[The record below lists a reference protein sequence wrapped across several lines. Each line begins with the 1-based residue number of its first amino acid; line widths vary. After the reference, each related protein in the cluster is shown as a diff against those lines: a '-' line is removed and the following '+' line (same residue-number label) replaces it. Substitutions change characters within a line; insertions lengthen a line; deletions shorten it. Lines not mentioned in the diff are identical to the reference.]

1 MFLDESAD
9 FGMLECVANVEAE
22 DNGVSDFHE
31 AMMVNVAENES
42 NFNSLMRPCILA
54 ERAAIVKGEAPA
66 SVWTE
71 GAISNFW
78 AKAKAF
84 FLKLLAKIKGVFNR
98 FMSFI
103 DQHIRGGKSFFDK
116 YKKQLAEKFAKIDKD
131 KVKFV
136 GYTFKN
142 LDKSTVV
149 DKLRE
154 LDSDAYASDTD
165 KDNADGLIEEY
176 RGKLVGQTGKLS
188 ASEFSKE
195 LKEYF
200 CGDSKEEM
208 DVSYQDIVR
217 VLGNADKAKKTVQNN
232 YKGLESAVNKIIH
245 QCEKNAS
252 SATDDLVKDRGNNPE
267 ASAKTA
273 GYPTTIAIYKGMLA
287 AAQQFIGA
295 QMRAAAAEVS
305 QYKGFA
311 GQVLRASVKESAG
324 FYESG
329 SFGAN
334 DFFGNVEFH

>member
-1 MFLDESAD
+1 MFLDESAY
-9 FGMLECVANVEAE
+9 FGVANVEAE

-103 DQHIRGGKSFFDK
+103 AQHIRGGKSFFDK
-116 YKKQLAEKFAKIDKD
+116 YKKQLADKFAKIDKD

-142 LDKSTVV
+142 LEKSPVA
-149 DKLRE
+149 DGLRE
-154 LDSDAYASDTD
+154 LDSDDYGLD
-165 KDNADGLIEEY
+165 KDKVDEMIEGY
-176 RGKLVGQTGKLS
+176 RASLVGQSGTLS

-217 VLGNADKAKKTVQNN
+217 ALGNADKAKKTVQNN

-273 GYPTTIAIYKGMLA
+273 GYPTIIAVYKGMLA

-324 FYESG
+324 FDESG
-329 SFGAN
+329 NFGAN

>member
-1 MFLDESAD
+1 MFLDESAY
-9 FGMLECVANVEAE
+9 FGVANVEAE

-116 YKKQLAEKFAKIDKD
+116 YKKQLADKFAKIDKD

-142 LDKSTVV
+142 LEKSPVA
-149 DKLRE
+149 DGLRE
-154 LDSDAYASDTD
+154 LDSDDYGMD
-165 KDNADGLIEEY
+165 KDKVDEMIEGY
-176 RGKLVGQTGKLS
+176 RASLVGQSGTLS

-273 GYPTTIAIYKGMLA
+273 GYPTTIAVYKGMLA

-324 FYESG
+324 FDESG

>member
-9 FGMLECVANVEAE
+9 FGVLECVANVEAE

-71 GAISNFW
+71 GAVSNFW

-84 FLKLLAKIKGVFNR
+84 FLKVLAKIKGVFNR

-142 LDKSTVV
+142 LEKSSV
-149 DKLRE
+149 
-154 LDSDAYASDTD
+154 
-165 KDNADGLIEEY
+165 ADGLRDLDSNVHDLDKDKVDEVIEKY
-176 RGKLVGQTGKLS
+176 RGDLVGQSGSLS

-273 GYPTTIAIYKGMLA
+273 GYPTTIAVYKGKLA

-324 FYESG
+324 FDESG
-329 SFGAN
+329 NFGAN

>member
-1 MFLDESAD
+1 MFLDESAY
-9 FGMLECVANVEAE
+9 FGVANVEAE

-116 YKKQLAEKFAKIDKD
+116 YKKQLADKFAKIDKD

-142 LDKSTVV
+142 LEKSPVA
-149 DKLRE
+149 DGLRE
-154 LDSDAYASDTD
+154 LDSDDYGLD
-165 KDNADGLIEEY
+165 KDKVDEMIEGY
-176 RGKLVGQTGKLS
+176 RASLVGQSGTLS

-273 GYPTTIAIYKGMLA
+273 GYPTIIAVYKGMLA

-324 FYESG
+324 FDESG
-329 SFGAN
+329 NFGAN

>member
-1 MFLDESAD
+1 MFLDESAY
-9 FGMLECVANVEAE
+9 FGVANVEAE

-116 YKKQLAEKFAKIDKD
+116 YKKQLADKFAKIDKD

-142 LDKSTVV
+142 LEKSPVA
-149 DKLRE
+149 DGLRE
-154 LDSDAYASDTD
+154 LDSDDYGMD
-165 KDNADGLIEEY
+165 KDKVDEMIEGY
-176 RGKLVGQTGKLS
+176 RAALVGQSGTLS

-273 GYPTTIAIYKGMLA
+273 GYPTTIAVYKGMLA

-324 FYESG
+324 FDESG
-329 SFGAN
+329 NFGAN

>member
-1 MFLDESAD
+1 MFLDESAY
-9 FGMLECVANVEAE
+9 FGVANVEAE

-116 YKKQLAEKFAKIDKD
+116 YKKQLADKFAKIDKD

-142 LDKSTVV
+142 LEKSQVA
-149 DKLRE
+149 DGLRE
-154 LDSDAYASDTD
+154 LDSDEYGLD
-165 KDNADGLIEEY
+165 KDKVDEMIEGY
-176 RGKLVGQTGKLS
+176 RASLVGQSGTLS

-273 GYPTTIAIYKGMLA
+273 GYPTIIAVYKGMLA

-324 FYESG
+324 FDESG
-329 SFGAN
+329 NFGAN

>member
-9 FGMLECVANVEAE
+9 FGVANVEAE

-71 GAISNFW
+71 GAVSNFW

-116 YKKQLAEKFAKIDKD
+116 YKKQLADKFSKIDKD

-142 LDKSTVV
+142 LEKSLVA
-149 DKLRE
+149 DGLRE
-154 LDSDAYASDTD
+154 LDSDEYGLD
-165 KDNADGLIEEY
+165 KDKADEMIERY
-176 RGKLVGQTGKLS
+176 RGFLVGQTSSGFS
-188 ASEFSKE
+188 ASEFNKE

-232 YKGLESAVNKIIH
+232 YKGLESAVNKIIR

-252 SATDDLVKDRGNNPE
+252 SATDDLVKDRGNNAD

-273 GYPTTIAIYKGMLA
+273 GYPTTIAVYKGMLA

-295 QMRAAAAEVS
+295 QMHAAAAEVS

>member
-1 MFLDESAD
+1 MFLDESAY
-9 FGMLECVANVEAE
+9 FGVANVEAE

-116 YKKQLAEKFAKIDKD
+116 YKKQLADKFAKIDKD

-142 LDKSTVV
+142 LEKSPVA
-149 DKLRE
+149 DGLRE
-154 LDSDAYASDTD
+154 LDSDDYGLD
-165 KDNADGLIEEY
+165 KDKVDEMIEGY
-176 RGKLVGQTGKLS
+176 RASLVGQSGTLS

-273 GYPTTIAIYKGMLA
+273 GYPTTIAVYKGMLA

-324 FYESG
+324 FDESG
-329 SFGAN
+329 NFGAN

>member
-1 MFLDESAD
+1 MFLDESAY
-9 FGMLECVANVEAE
+9 FGVANVEAE

-116 YKKQLAEKFAKIDKD
+116 YKKQLADKFAKIDKD

-142 LDKSTVV
+142 LEKSPVA
-149 DKLRE
+149 DGLRE
-154 LDSDAYASDTD
+154 LDSDEYGLD
-165 KDNADGLIEEY
+165 KDKVDEMIERY
-176 RGKLVGQTGKLS
+176 RGALVGQSGSLS

-273 GYPTTIAIYKGMLA
+273 GYPTIIAVYKGMLA

-324 FYESG
+324 FDESG
-329 SFGAN
+329 NFGAN

>member
-1 MFLDESAD
+1 MFLDESAG

-66 SVWTE
+66 SVWIE
-71 GAISNFW
+71 GAVSNFW

-84 FLKLLAKIKGVFNR
+84 FLKVLAKIKGVFNR

-142 LDKSTVV
+142 LDKSSAA
-149 DKLRE
+149 DDLRNLE
-154 LDSDAYASDTD
+154 SNVYDLD
-165 KDNADGLIEEY
+165 KDHVDEVIEKY
-176 RGKLVGQTGKLS
+176 RGVLVGQSGSLS

-273 GYPTTIAIYKGMLA
+273 GYPMTIAVYKGMLA

-311 GQVLRASVKESAG
+311 GQVLRASVKESAWFG
-324 FYESG
+324 ESG

>member
-1 MFLDESAD
+1 MFLDESAY
-9 FGMLECVANVEAE
+9 FGVANVEAE

-116 YKKQLAEKFAKIDKD
+116 YKKQLADKFAKIDKD

-142 LDKSTVV
+142 LEKSPVA
-149 DKLRE
+149 DGLRE
-154 LDSDAYASDTD
+154 LDSDEYGLD
-165 KDNADGLIEEY
+165 KDKVDEMIEGY
-176 RGKLVGQTGKLS
+176 RASLVGQSGTLS

-273 GYPTTIAIYKGMLA
+273 GYPTTIAVYKGMLA

-324 FYESG
+324 FDESG
-329 SFGAN
+329 NFGAN